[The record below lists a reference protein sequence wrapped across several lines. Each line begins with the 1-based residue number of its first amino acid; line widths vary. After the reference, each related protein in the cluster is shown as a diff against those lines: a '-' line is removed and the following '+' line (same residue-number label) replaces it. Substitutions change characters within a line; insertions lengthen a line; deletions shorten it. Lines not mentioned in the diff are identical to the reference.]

1 MVIWSEP
8 AKIDL
13 HQIFD
18 YISQDSE
25 YYAREVI
32 DKIIVEVEKLID
44 FPEMGRVVPELT
56 NKKIREIII
65 YSYRIV
71 YEISENIEILAI
83 IHARQD
89 FETKMNQ

>member
-18 YISQDSE
+18 YILQDSE

-32 DKIIVEVEKLID
+32 DKIIVEIEKLLD
-44 FPEMGRVVPELT
+44 FPEMGRIVPEMS

-83 IHARQD
+83 IHAMQD